1 MARLGGGRRR
11 AAAAQGKTPG
21 PHESVRRPDVVAR
34 RRKTGAPE
42 EHGVLAPTAAL
53 PVHAEAPLFA
63 AYKPGA
69 VAAVALGHKR
79 MIGIEPPRVGR
90 EGLIAATWLSG
101 APLVRRQLILEVDLR
116 RDDLVDLTAGRPGLE
131 PGD

>member
-21 PHESVRRPDVVAR
+21 PHEFHRRPDVVAR

-69 VAAVALGHKR
+69 VAAVALGHKAR
-79 MIGIEPPRVGR
+79 PRSQRSVG
-90 EGLIAATWLSG
+90 EADGVELALQ
-101 APLVRRQLILEVDLR
+101 RQPSSTVSFTETFSV
-116 RDDLVDLTAGRPGLE
+116 A
-131 PGD
+131 

>member
-21 PHESVRRPDVVAR
+21 PHEFHRRPDVVAR

-42 EHGVLAPTAAL
+42 ELGVVAPLAVL
-53 PVHAEAPLFA
+53 PVHAEAPLVA

-69 VAAVALGHKR
+69 VAAVALRHKR

-90 EGLIAATWLSG
+90 EGLRAATRLS
-101 APLVRRQLILEVDLR
+101 ADVRQRRVVVRIYAVLESYLARRRQCS
-116 RDDLVDLTAGRPGLE
+116 AGH
-131 PGD
+131 